1 MEFLKQGKKQART
14 YYNFTH
20 AKNVKNKTKPKESLI
35 TGNTLFS

>member
-20 AKNVKNKTKPKESLI
+20 AKNVKKVLDKTNLK
-35 TGNTLFS
+35 NR